1 MKLVRRVYYMQL
13 LGSYFFCLVLLILCS
28 YVADWM
34 KYAKLSTQLS
44 LLTQQ
49 ELKWVA
55 VVHFVSAIVSSFQ
68 PVKRVIVNIM

>member
-49 ELKWVA
+49 ELK
-55 VVHFVSAIVSSFQ
+55 
-68 PVKRVIVNIM
+68 